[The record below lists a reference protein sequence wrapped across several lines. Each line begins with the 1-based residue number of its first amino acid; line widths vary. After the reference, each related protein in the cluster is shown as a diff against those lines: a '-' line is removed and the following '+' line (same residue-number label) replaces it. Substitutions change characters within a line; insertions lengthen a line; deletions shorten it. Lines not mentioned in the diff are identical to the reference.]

1 MIKSNYTVDFQV
13 STSLIQYISDICYS
27 FFQPIK
33 TNMGQNPTGQR
44 YTSAFIS
51 LTFLFFMWG
60 FMTVLN
66 DILIPY
72 MKDVFDLSHTQA
84 MLIQFSFFGA
94 YFIGSIIYFVIS
106 VLGGD
111 PINRIGY
118 KNGLLLGLLISAIGS
133 LLFYPAAQFH
143 LYGFFLSALFV
154 MGLGFTL
161 LQIAANPYAAIL
173 GPEKSA
179 SSRLNLAQG
188 FNSFGTTIGPVIG
201 GFLIFKYFGDSSGS
215 DAVKIPYLFFALIFI
230 LMAGLIKVTKLPRFT
245 NPEEVETGFGALKY
259 RQLVFGMIAIFMYVG
274 GEVSIGSMMIS
285 YLGLDEIGGL
295 SEIEASKYVSLYW
308 GGQMIGR
315 FLGAVSLSKP
325 KNQALKTL
333 GMILI
338 PVAAFIVVGL
348 TYGFDMALIYGIF
361 LLINLGAFFIG
372 NSLPH
377 RTLYIFAF
385 INIILLIVALTNQ
398 GVIALWS
405 VIAIGLFNSV
415 MWSNIFT
422 LAIAGLGK
430 HTSQGSSLLVM
441 MILGGAIL
449 PVFMGLVADGFSVHM
464 SFIIPVI
471 SYIYIAFYGLDG
483 YKPKHVA

>member
-1 MIKSNYTVDFQV
+1 MNRASKF
-13 STSLIQYISDICYS
+13 
-27 FFQPIK
+27 K
-33 TNMGQNPTGQR
+33 

-72 MKDVFDLSHTQA
+72 MKEVFDLNHTKA
-84 MLIQFSFFGA
+84 MLIQFAFFGA
-94 YFIGSIIYFVIS
+94 YFIGSVVYFGIS
-106 VLGGD
+106 VMFGD
-111 PINRIGY
+111 PINKIGY
-118 KNGLLLGLLISAIGS
+118 KNGILVGLIVSGLGS

-143 LYGFFLSALFV
+143 MYGFFLSALFV

-161 LQIAANPYAAIL
+161 LQITANPYVAIL
-173 GPEKSA
+173 GSEKSA

-201 GFLIFKYFGDSSGS
+201 GYLIFKYFGDSPGS
-215 DAVKIPYLFFALIFI
+215 DAVKMPYLFFALIFL
-230 LMAGLIKVTKLPRFT
+230 LMAGLIKATKLPRFT
-245 NPEEVETGFGALKY
+245 SPAEAETGFGALKY

-295 SEIEASKYVSLYW
+295 SEMEASKYVSIYW

-315 FLGAVSLSKP
+315 FLGAISLSKI
-325 KNQALKTL
+325 KNQQLKIA
-333 GMILI
+333 GMFLVPI
-338 PVAAFIVVGL
+338 AAFIAIGITNGL
-348 TYGFDMALIYGIF
+348 ITAFIYGIF
-361 LLINLGAFFIG
+361 LVINLVAFFMG
-372 NSLPH
+372 KSLPQ
-377 RTLYIFAF
+377 RTLYIFSF
-385 INIILLIVALTNQ
+385 INILLLVIALTNTGQ
-398 GVIALWS
+398 VALWCI
-405 VIAIGLFNSV
+405 IAIGLFNSI

-430 HTSQGSSLLVM
+430 YTSQGSSLLVM

-449 PVFMGLVADGFSVHM
+449 PVFQGMVADGFGVHL
-464 SFIIPVI
+464 SFIIPVF
-471 SYIYIAFYGLDG
+471 SYIYIAYYGLNG
-483 YKPKHVA
+483 YKPTSKVTESTK